1 MPAIYRWNT
10 KATIRFAR
18 DAREWGIPPRRALII
33 ALLPLAI
40 ALAAAATV
48 VHPPLFIWLLDE
60 DSLVEWLQFLA
71 LGAAG
76 IFLPLMAFRLAK
88 TGHKA
93 MALLYG
99 VVAAGVWFLAGEEIS
114 WGQRI
119 FGWQTPEAMEA
130 INRQGETTVHNI
142 GGVQELVPAAML
154 LASLYGACAPLVWNA
169 VRGHWRYATPAH
181 LLVPPL
187 CVVPAFGL
195 AAAYRLFRLIV
206 WPAPDYGISE
216 YGEVMELSL
225 YLGLALFCWFN
236 LRRVVPVRPAARTPR
251 HRLTAAA

>member
-1 MPAIYRWNT
+1 MPAIHRWYT
-10 KATIRFAR
+10 RAAIRFAR
-18 DAREWGIPPRRALII
+18 DAREWGISPRRALTI
-33 ALLPLAI
+33 ALLPLGI
-40 ALAAAATV
+40 ALAAAATAL
-48 VHPPLFIWLLDE
+48 HPPLFIWLLDE
-60 DSLVEWLQFLA
+60 DSLIEWFQFFSLV
-71 LGAAG
+71 AAG
-76 IFLPLMAFRLAK
+76 VFLPLLAYRLYK

-154 LASLYGACAPLVWNA
+154 LASLYGACAPLIWNA
-169 VRGHWRYATPAH
+169 VRARRKNLRSAQ
-181 LLVPPL
+181 LLIPPL
-187 CVVPAFGL
+187 CLVPAFGL
-195 AAAYRLFRLIV
+195 AAAYRLFRLLV
-206 WPAPDYGISE
+206 WPSPDYGISE

-225 YLGLALFCWFN
+225 YLGLALFTWFN
-236 LRRVVPVRPAARTPR
+236 LRRLLPARPAARAPR

>member
-1 MPAIYRWNT
+1 MPAIHRWYT
-10 KATIRFAR
+10 KAAIRFAR
-18 DAREWGIPPRRALII
+18 DAREWGILPRRAWAI
-33 ALLPLAI
+33 ALLPLGV

-48 VHPPLFIWLLDE
+48 LHPPLFIWLLDE
-60 DSLVEWLQFLA
+60 DSLIEWLQFLA
-71 LGAAG
+71 LLAAG
-76 IFLPLMAFRLAK
+76 IFLPLVAFALLK

-154 LASLYGACAPLVWNA
+154 LASLYGACAPLIWNA
-169 VRGHWRYATPAH
+169 ARARWKHLGSAH

-187 CVVPAFGL
+187 CLVPAFGL
-195 AAAYRLFRLIV
+195 AAAYRLFRLLV
-206 WPAPDYGISE
+206 WPSPDYGISE
-216 YGEVMELSL
+216 YGEVMEFSL
-225 YLGLALFCWFN
+225 YLGLALFCWLN
-236 LRRVVPVRPAARTPR
+236 LRRLLVTRPAARSPR
-251 HRLTAAA
+251 HRLTATA

>member
-1 MPAIYRWNT
+1 MPAIHRWNT
-10 KATIRFAR
+10 KAAIRFAR
-18 DAREWGIPPRRALII
+18 DAREWGILPRRALTI
-33 ALLPLAI
+33 ALLPLGI
-40 ALAAAATV
+40 ALATAATV
-48 VHPPLFIWLLDE
+48 LHPPLFIWLLDE
-60 DSLVEWLQFLA
+60 DSLVEWLQFFSLA
-71 LGAAG
+71 AAG
-76 IFLPLMAFRLAK
+76 IFLPLLAFRLSR
-88 TGHKA
+88 TGHKI

-99 VVAAGVWFLAGEEIS
+99 VVTAGVWFLAGEEIS

-169 VRGHWRYATPAH
+169 VRGRWKHLESAH

-195 AAAYRLFRLIV
+195 AAAYRLFRLLV

-236 LRRVVPVRPAARTPR
+236 LRRLMVARAAARTPR
-251 HRLTAAA
+251 HRLTATA